1 MKHPGA
7 ISLWVYHP
15 NGRARI
21 KTADIRI
28 RSYLK
33 MSMLSFFNLSA
44 PVDIEAKRSNA
55 VFGMMLHPYHSIT
68 ISVLDINCGN
78 CRVNSKDMLVIS
90 YYLIY
95 VILRGIDY
103 SYNHY
108 HILAIFLSNG

>member
-1 MKHPGA
+1 MKIYLSSTYEDLKDHRRTVFDALRQSGYQVSA
-7 ISLWVYHP
+7 MEDDV
-15 NGRARI
+15 AR
-21 KTADIRI
+21 DDR
-28 RSYLK
+28 
-33 MSMLSFFNLSA
+33 
-44 PVDIEAKRSNA
+44 PVNA
-55 VFGMMLHPYHSIT
+55 MLHPYHSIT

-78 CRVNSKDMLVIS
+78 CRVNSIDMLVIS